1 MVRRNGVT
9 LVVALVVV
17 LASSTVIMA
26 PWKAGAAEK
35 MTVKAA
41 FVDLAPTALDDPSW
55 QKAKVAE
62 VPFEGK
68 EKFKGKKVNVS
79 TRAVYTKD
87 SVHFLLRW
95 KDATR
100 SVTKGAWQYDGKN
113 WSRLKGDEDRIA
125 LVFEIDRINN
135 FATKGCTVLC
145 HGPVGAPAKE
155 FKLAT
160 ANAAEKGDLWHWK
173 AARSAPYNS
182 ADDTWVTVA
191 GEKTGR
197 KNDAGGGG
205 DAENQTEDKSKPLY
219 MQDPAKKA
227 SVPGFLLFEEAT
239 KITDYSVFK
248 AGDTISYRMPK
259 KPSGSR
265 GDIMAMSRYSD
276 GEWTVMLSRKLDTG
290 NEDDVAFT
298 PKQRYSFAM
307 AVFDDSGDEHSYD
320 SEALGLEFVK

>member
-26 PWKAGAAEK
+26 PWKAGAADK
-35 MTVKAA
+35 LTVKAA
-41 FVDLAPTALDDPSW
+41 FVDLAPTALDDPAW

-68 EKFKGKKVNVS
+68 EKFKGKKLNVS
-79 TRAVYTKD
+79 TKTVYTKD

-227 SVPGFLLFEEAT
+227 SVPGFLLFEEAI

-248 AGDTISYRMPK
+248 AGDTVSYPHAEKAERLP
-259 KPSGSR
+259 GR
-265 GDIMAMSRYSD
+265 HH
-276 GEWTVMLSRKLDTG
+276 
-290 NEDDVAFT
+290 
-298 PKQRYSFAM
+298 
-307 AVFDDSGDEHSYD
+307 GDEP
-320 SEALGLEFVK
+320 VQRW